1 MDNSIKLVD
10 NKGKTVASCRKERFG
25 PGKVV
30 NICVKNGKGRP
41 SRSDFYIT
49 QYLSYLIYILG
60 WTKKTEGDII
70 RIITKV
76 DTQIVV
82 QAEL

>member
-1 MDNSIKLVD
+1 M
-10 NKGKTVASCRKERFG
+10 
-25 PGKVV
+25 
-30 NICVKNGKGRP
+30 VKDDLRDQTFITLSTYHN
-41 SRSDFYIT
+41 YIP
-49 QYLSYLIYILG
+49 G

-76 DTQIVV
+76 DSNIVV

>member
-1 MDNSIKLVD
+1 MALEILSIS
-10 NKGKTVASCRKERFG
+10 ASKM
-25 PGKVV
+25 
-30 NICVKNGKGRP
+30 VKDDLRDQTFITLSTYHN
-41 SRSDFYIT
+41 YIP
-49 QYLSYLIYILG
+49 G

-76 DTQIVV
+76 DSNIVV